1 MDSQPILVD
10 ARFAPRVIDGGRTD
24 ASGAP
29 EPPLTRPGDRL
40 EGWPATR
47 AAVQRMRAAAERSSV
62 ATTTAFA
69 IVVERAL
76 IQRDLEQR
84 GLAQRAPELDAIAAR
99 MTVNTPISDGLSE
112 YLRVLYDHRAKESA
126 PPPLVPIPMRLTER
140 ISAAVLD
147 ELLDPD
153 LFPSALRWERAAAV
167 SGLTMTEWAAFAL
180 LDLVSR

>member
-1 MDSQPILVD
+1 MH
-10 ARFAPRVIDGGRTD
+10 
-24 ASGAP
+24 
-29 EPPLTRPGDRL
+29 
-40 EGWPATR
+40 
-47 AAVQRMRAAAERSSV
+47 AAAERSSV

-76 IQRDLEQR
+76 IERDLEHR
-84 GLAQRAPELDAIAAR
+84 GLAQRARELDAIAAR
-99 MTVNTPISDGLSE
+99 TTVKTPIGDGLSE
-112 YLRVLYDHRAKESA
+112 YLRVLYDHRAEVSA

-153 LFPSALRWERAAAV
+153 LLPSALRWERAATV